1 MPRSFGALDKPEP
14 AEIQMS
20 DSKTTMPVFRRSSR
34 CEAVNCAEV
43 ATVGDGAIL
52 RNSTAPETR
61 LTFEAAAWRG
71 FIAGVAA
78 GEFDLPR

>member
-1 MPRSFGALDKPEP
+1 
-14 AEIQMS
+14 MS

-52 RNSTAPETR
+52 RNSTAPDTQ
-61 LTFEAAAWRG
+61 LFFDATNWRG

-78 GEFDLPR
+78 GEFDLAH

>member
-1 MPRSFGALDKPEP
+1 
-14 AEIQMS
+14 MS
-20 DSKTTMPVFRRSSR
+20 DSTNTMPVFRKSSR

-43 ATVGDGAIL
+43 ATLGDGAIL
-52 RNSTAPETR
+52 RNSTAPDVR
-61 LTFEAAAWRG
+61 LTFDATTWRG

>member
-1 MPRSFGALDKPEP
+1 
-14 AEIQMS
+14 MS
-20 DSKTTMPVFRRSSR
+20 DSKTAMPVFRRSSR

-52 RNSTAPETR
+52 RNSTAPDTR
-61 LTFEAAAWRG
+61 LYFDAANWRG